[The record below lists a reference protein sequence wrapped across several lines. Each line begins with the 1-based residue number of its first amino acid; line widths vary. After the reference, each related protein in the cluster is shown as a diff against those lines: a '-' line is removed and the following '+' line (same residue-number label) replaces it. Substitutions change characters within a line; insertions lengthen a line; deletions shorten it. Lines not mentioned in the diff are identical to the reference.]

1 MSKQFL
7 FSLLLFIIAPA
18 YAIQFP
24 YELPGALID
33 ETASNLQG
41 PFDDWKIWCHPV
53 IMSNEPDDNQDEV
66 EPGFISYPMT
76 CKEDQR
82 KFELWVNCKDKQI
95 WGRMGWYSYEHGW
108 WADTFR
114 PVEDKFTTLDSLY
127 YNAGRTGGYS
137 LFYVNYLAYVS
148 HAVFQPIYQAIC
160 LSK

>member
-1 MSKQFL
+1 MQFSFHTKYL
-7 FSLLLFIIAPA
+7 VHLLMKLLQIFK
-18 YAIQFP
+18 
-24 YELPGALID
+24 ALLRIGRYGV
-33 ETASNLQG
+33 TLS
-41 PFDDWKIWCHPV
+41 PCHPV